1 MTNQGAPT
9 SLRVGVS
16 RIRFPPI
23 VLLALLFVAC
33 GGGERITE
41 TRDVAPFDRLV
52 VEDSVDVTVVPGDG
66 REVRVYAGEKVIDRI
81 HTDTVGGALHVDVRD
96 RGIVIGDDPL
106 GDARVEVSATD
117 LRGVTV
123 EASGDVNLSGVHG
136 DELELDVQDAADLDA
151 TGSVDRL
158 TATVQGAANAN
169 LAGLAVRS
177 AVVDV
182 KDAADADLNV
192 SDELDVQVRGAA
204 EVTYRG
210 DPEVQSDVQ
219 DAGDLRRESP

>member
-1 MTNQGAPT
+1 MRVAP
-9 SLRVGVS
+9 LL
-16 RIRFPPI
+16 
-23 VLLALLFVAC
+23 LLALVFAAC
-33 GGGERITE
+33 GGGERMTE
-41 TRDVAPFDRLV
+41 TRGVASFDRLV
-52 VEDSVDVTVVPGDG
+52 VEDSVDVAVVPGDS
-66 REVRVYAGEKVIDRI
+66 REVRVYAGEKVIDRV
-81 HTDTVGGALHVDVRD
+81 HTDTVDGVLHVDVRD
-96 RGIVIGDDPL
+96 RGIVIGEDPL
-106 GDARVEVSATD
+106 GDARVEVSASD

-123 EASGDVNLSGVHG
+123 EGSSDVTLTGVRG
-136 DELELDVQDAADLDA
+136 DELELDVQHPADLDA

-204 EVTYRG
+204 DVSYRG

>member
-1 MTNQGAPT
+1 VRLAP
-9 SLRVGVS
+9 
-16 RIRFPPI
+16 
-23 VLLALLFVAC
+23 VLLLLGLAFAAC
-33 GGGERITE
+33 GGGDRITE

-52 VEDSVDVTVVPGDG
+52 VEDSVDVAVVPGDG

-81 HTDTVGGALHVDVRD
+81 HTDTVDGVLHVDVRD

-123 EASGDVNLSGVHG
+123 EGSGDVSLGGVRG
-136 DELELDVQDAADLDA
+136 DELELDVRDAADLDA

-158 TATVQGAANAN
+158 TATVQGAADAN
-169 LAGLAVRS
+169 LAGLTVRS

-192 SDELDVQVRGAA
+192 SDRLDVTVRGAA
-204 EVTYRG
+204 DVTYRG
-210 DPEVQSDVQ
+210 DPEVESDVQ
-219 DAGDLRRESP
+219 DAGDLRHERR

>member
-1 MTNQGAPT
+1 MRLL
-9 SLRVGVS
+9 SLL
-16 RIRFPPI
+16 
-23 VLLALLFVAC
+23 LLALLLVAC

-52 VEDSVDVTVVPGDG
+52 VEDSVDVTVVPGEG

-81 HTDTVGGALHVDVRD
+81 HTDTVDGVLHVDVRD

-106 GDARVEVSATD
+106 GDARVEVPASD

-123 EASGDVNLSGVHG
+123 EGSGDVKLDGVRG
-136 DELELDVQDAADLDA
+136 DELELDVRDAADLEA

-158 TATVQGAANAN
+158 TATVQGAANAD
-169 LAGLAVRS
+169 LAGLAVRR
-177 AVVDV
+177 AVVDA

-192 SDELDVQVRGAA
+192 SDRLDVQVRGAA
-204 EVTYRG
+204 DVTYRG
-210 DPEVQSDVQ
+210 DPEVHSQVQ

>member
-1 MTNQGAPT
+1 MRLAP
-9 SLRVGVS
+9 LL
-16 RIRFPPI
+16 
-23 VLLALLFVAC
+23 LLALVFAAC

-41 TRDVAPFDRLV
+41 TRDVVPFDRLV
-52 VEDSVDVTVVPGDG
+52 VEDSVDVAVVPGDG

-81 HTDTVGGALHVDVRD
+81 HTDTVGGVLRVDVRD

-106 GDARVEVSATD
+106 GDARVEVSATA

-123 EASGDVNLSGVHG
+123 EGSGDVNLSGVRG
-136 DELELDVQDAADLDA
+136 DELELDVQDAAGVDA

-158 TATVQGAANAN
+158 TATIQGAGNAN

-177 AVVDV
+177 AVVV
-182 KDAADADLNV
+182 AKDAADADLNV
-192 SDELDVQVRGAA
+192 SDELDVTIRGAA
-204 EVTYRG
+204 DVTYRG

-219 DAGDLRRESP
+219 DAGDLRREAP

>member
-1 MTNQGAPT
+1 M
-9 SLRVGVS
+9 SLRMGVS
-16 RIRFPPI
+16 RIPI
-23 VLLALLFVAC
+23 LALLLLAGC
-33 GGGERITE
+33 GGGDRITE

-52 VEDSVDVTVVPGDG
+52 VEDSVDVAVVPGDG

-81 HTDTVGGALHVDVRD
+81 HTDTVDGVLRVDVRD

-123 EASGDVNLSGVHG
+123 EGSGDVNLNGVRG

-158 TATVQGAANAN
+158 TATVEGAADAN

-192 SDELDVQVRGAA
+192 SDRLDVTIRGAA
-204 EVTYRG
+204 DVTYRG
-210 DPEVQSDVQ
+210 DPEVESDVQ